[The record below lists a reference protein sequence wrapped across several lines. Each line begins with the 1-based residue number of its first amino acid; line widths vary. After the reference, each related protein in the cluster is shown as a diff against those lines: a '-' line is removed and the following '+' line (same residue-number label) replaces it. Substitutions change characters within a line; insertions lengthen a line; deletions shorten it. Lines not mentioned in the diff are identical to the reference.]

1 VSKNKPSLRDVA
13 REAKVSTSAVW
24 MAIHNKP
31 GIGPE
36 TFRRIWETISLLGY
50 TVKSTSVDQD
60 VHTVGLL
67 IEKSSIPAIMDSFY
81 GDVISGFQ
89 AEAQRSGYHVN
100 LMMFDRANE
109 LTSIFKNGFI
119 KSLAGLAVA
128 NDGDITPE
136 MVIQLEATNLP
147 VILIESHLDSE
158 KLPCV
163 IGDNFTAGYIATQHL
178 LGLGH
183 RAIAV
188 LPGPKKYSSLV
199 DRLRGCR
206 AALAEVGLLI
216 PPEWLPQ
223 PQSGFPLKG
232 YQQMKEILALDHH
245 PTAIVAVSDKT
256 AIGAME
262 AIREAGLRIPEDI
275 AIASIDNITESAYCR
290 PPLTT
295 VHIPKRE
302 MGILAFQRL
311 HHLITNDHDIAVKNI
326 VYSELIVRESS
337 GRVSEL
343 AAQPVDGANR
353 VDNSITGP
361 AHRKR

>member
-1 VSKNKPSLRDVA
+1 MTKNKPSLRDVA
-13 REAKVSTSAVW
+13 REAKVSPSAVW
-24 MAIHNKP
+24 MAIHNKS
-31 GIGPE
+31 GVAPE
-36 TFRRIWETISLLGY
+36 TSRRIWETISLLGY
-50 TVKSTSVDQD
+50 AVKSMPMDHA

-89 AEAQRSGYHVN
+89 AEAQQTGYHVN
-100 LMMFDRANE
+100 LVMFDRAQGPAGI
-109 LTSIFKNGFI
+109 LKNGFI
-119 KSLAGLAVA
+119 PSISGLVVA

-147 VILIESHLDSE
+147 VILIENHLDSE
-158 KLPCV
+158 HLPCV
-163 IGDNFTAGYIATQHL
+163 TGDNFTAGYMATQHL
-178 LGLGH
+178 LSLGH

-206 AALAEVGLLI
+206 SALAEADLLI
-216 PPEWLPQ
+216 PPEWLPK
-223 PQSGFPLKG
+223 PLSGHPLKG

-245 PTAIVAVSDKT
+245 PTAVVAISDKT

-262 AIREAGLRIPEDI
+262 AIREARLHIPDGI
-275 AIASIDNITESAYCR
+275 AIASIDNIAESAYCR

-295 VHIPKRE
+295 VNIPKWE
-302 MGILAFQRL
+302 MGVLAFQRL
-311 HHLITNDHDIAVKNI
+311 HHLITSGNDIPVKNI

-337 GRVSEL
+337 GAVRS
-343 AAQPVDGANR
+343 
-353 VDNSITGP
+353 T
-361 AHRKR
+361 AHA